1 MSWEYAAK
9 LTHGMVFS
17 CKFAVSEKT
26 YWKLIYQ
33 AFKGFSFE
41 KRDSVSVT
49 ENVYFDTVSS
59 QYIE

>member
-1 MSWEYAAK
+1 
-9 LTHGMVFS
+9 MVFS

-41 KRDSVSVT
+41 KRDSVA

>member
-33 AFKGFSFE
+33 AFKGFSFK
-41 KRDSVSVT
+41 KRDSVA
-49 ENVYFDTVSS
+49 ENVYFDIVSS
-59 QYIE
+59 EYIE

>member
-1 MSWEYAAK
+1 
-9 LTHGMVFS
+9 MVFS

-33 AFKGFSFE
+33 AFKGFSFK
-41 KRDSVSVT
+41 KRDSVA
-49 ENVYFDTVSS
+49 ENVYFDIVSS